1 MRERLTTNEKAEL
14 LKSVDFT
21 SEPDIFNELQNNPI
35 VWESPIP
42 FKNIDLPSF
51 PIDELPFVV
60 EEYVRA
66 VAETTQTSPDMA
78 AVASLAILALC
89 LQGKFKIEG
98 KKDWIE
104 PLNLYTLVVAPPAE
118 RKSAVMMLMS
128 EPVKQFENDEN
139 ERLAPYIKKNEM
151 EKAILQN
158 RKKILETKYSK
169 GNHFDTS
176 ELDDLAEELSEFKEI
191 KPCRLFCDDITP
203 EKLSGILSDND
214 GRTAILS
221 SEGGI
226 FDVLAGRY
234 SPGNVNI
241 DVFLKAHSGDSI
253 RVDRQG
259 RQSEYIK
266 NPAMTTLIF
275 SQPSVMTSLMENGTF
290 HGRGLCARFLYS
302 IPTSTVG
309 NRRFESKPIAEVTAE
324 QYYKLINLLLN
335 YKPNEPQIITLSE
348 KTYKVLKEFA
358 EKIEPMLIDE
368 LADIADFAGKFVGS
382 VLRIAGLLYI
392 ANEPSLYASSYLE
405 EKFILEENYMQGAIA
420 IGEYFLEHAKAAYQ
434 LMGADEVNDQCKY
447 ILKQVQK
454 SPSEIISLRDIMRLC
469 RKLKTSETAMIP
481 INRLCEYGYLR
492 EMQTEYSGAGRPQT
506 KSWEV
511 NPATYNMKI

>member
-1 MRERLTTNEKAEL
+1 MNENLNINEKAEL

-21 SEPDIFNELQNNPI
+21 SEPDIFNELQNNPA

-42 FKNIDLPSF
+42 FKNMDLPLF
-51 PIDELPFVV
+51 PVNELPFVV

-128 EPVKQFENDEN
+128 EPVKQFENAEN

-158 RKKILETKYSK
+158 RKKMLETKYSK

-176 ELDDLAEELSEFKEI
+176 ELDELAEELSEFKEI

-203 EKLSGILSDND
+203 EKLSGILSDNA

-275 SQPSVMTSLMENGTF
+275 SQPSVMTSLMANTTF

-302 IPTSTVG
+302 IPMSTVG
-309 NRRFESKPIAEVTAE
+309 NRNFESKPIAEITAG
-324 QYYKLINLLLN
+324 QYYKLINLLLS
-335 YKPNEPQIITLSE
+335 YKPNEPVIIILSD
-348 KTYKVLKEFA
+348 KAYTVLKEFA
-358 EKIEPMLIDE
+358 ERIEPMLVDE

-392 ANEPSLYASSYLE
+392 AEEPSLYASTYLE
-405 EKFILEENYMQGAIA
+405 KEFILEENYMQGAIA

-434 LMGADEVNDQCKY
+434 LMGADEATDQCKY
-447 ILKQVQK
+447 ILRQLQK
-454 SPSEIISLRDIMRLC
+454 SQPETITVRDIMRIC
-469 RKLKTSETAMIP
+469 KKFKTAESVQTP
-481 INRLCEYGYLR
+481 LTRLCEYGYLR
-492 EMQTEYSGAGRPQT
+492 EMQFDYSGNGRPQS
-506 KSWEV
+506 KSWEI
-511 NPATYNMKI
+511 NPEMYSIKI

>member
-1 MRERLTTNEKAEL
+1 MNENLNINEKADL

-21 SEPDIFNELQNNPI
+21 TDIFDELQNNSD
-35 VWESPIP
+35 VWEMPIP
-42 FKNIDLPSF
+42 FKIVDLPPF
-51 PIDELPFVV
+51 PVNTLPFVV

-98 KKDWIE
+98 KKDWQE
-104 PLNLYTLVVAPPAE
+104 PLNLYTLIIAPPAE

-128 EPVKQFENDEN
+128 EPVKLFENAEN
-139 ERLAPYIKKNEM
+139 EKLAPNIERNKM

-158 RKKILETKYSK
+158 RKKIMESKYSK
-169 GNHFDTS
+169 SNHFDNS
-176 ELDDLAEELSEFKEI
+176 ELQNLAEELSEFKEI

-203 EKLSGILSDND
+203 EKLSGILSDNN
-214 GRTAILS
+214 GKTAILS

-234 SPGNVNI
+234 SPGNINI
-241 DVFLKAHSGDSI
+241 DVFLKSHSGDSI

-259 RQSEYIK
+259 RQNEYIK

-275 SQPSVMTSLMENGTF
+275 AQPSVMTSLMANTTF

-309 NRRFESKPIAEVTAE
+309 NRKFESKPIAEVTAE
-324 QYYKLINLLLN
+324 NYYNLIKILLN
-335 YKPNEPQIITLSE
+335 YQANEPKIITLSD
-348 KTYKVLKEFA
+348 KTYAVLKEFA

-368 LADIADFAGKFVGS
+368 LADIVDFAGKFVGS

-392 ANEPSLYASSYLE
+392 AERLPFTADEL
-405 EKFILEENYMQGAIA
+405 ILDECFMRSAIT

-434 LMGADEVNDQCKY
+434 LMGADENMKNAEY
-447 ILKQVQK
+447 ILQK
-454 SPSEIISLRDIMRLC
+454 IIKNHISQATKTELVRIC
-469 RKLKTSETAMIP
+469 RKFKSTEQMTESLKILVDY
-481 INRLCEYGYLR
+481 NYLR
-492 EMQTEYSGAGRPQT
+492 EVEQEYNGAGRRPENIYITNPQ
-506 KSWEV
+506 
-511 NPATYNMKI
+511 IF

>member
-1 MRERLTTNEKAEL
+1 LNENLTTNEKAEL
-14 LKSVDFT
+14 LKSVDFKPET
-21 SEPDIFNELQNNPI
+21 DIFDKLNETKDI
-35 VWESPIP
+35 SVWESPIP
-42 FKNIDLPSF
+42 FKSVDLPAF
-51 PIDELPFVV
+51 PVDELPCIV
-60 EEYVRA
+60 ENYVRA

-78 AVASLAILALC
+78 AVSSLAILALC

-98 KKDWIE
+98 KKDWQE

-139 ERLAPYIKKNEM
+139 EKLAPYIEKNKM

-158 RKKILETKYSK
+158 RKKILESKHSK
-169 GNHFDTS
+169 GNYFDSS
-176 ELDDLAEELSEFKEI
+176 ELQELAEELSEFVEI

-203 EKLSGILSDND
+203 EKLSGILSDHN

-241 DVFLKAHSGDSI
+241 DVFLKAHSGDSV

-275 SQPSVMTSLMENGTF
+275 SQPSIMTSLIANATF

-324 QYYKLINLLLN
+324 QYYKLINLLLTFQT
-335 YKPNEPQIITLSE
+335 NEPRIIKLSE
-348 KTYKVLKEFA
+348 KAYTVLKEFA

-368 LADIADFAGKFVGS
+368 LAEISDFAGKFVGS

-392 ANEPSLYASSYLE
+392 ADCVPLYGEPEL
-405 EKFILEENYMQGAIA
+405 ILEEHFMQSAIA

-434 LMGADEVNDQCKY
+434 LMGADEIGDQCKY
-447 ILKQVQK
+447 ILRKLQK
-454 SPSEIISLRDIMRLC
+454 TQLPIITVRDVMRLC
-469 RKLKTSETAMIP
+469 QKFKTAEAVQIP
-481 INRLCEYGYLR
+481 ITRLFDYGYLR
-492 EMQTEYSGAGRPQT
+492 ELQIDYSAGPGRPQA
-506 KSWEV
+506 KQWEV
-511 NPATYNMKI
+511 NPALYNLEI

>member
-1 MRERLTTNEKAEL
+1 MSENLNINEKAEL

-21 SEPDIFNELQNNPI
+21 SEPDIFSELQNNPA

-42 FKNIDLPSF
+42 FKVVDLPSF
-51 PIDELPFVV
+51 PVDELPFVV

-66 VAETTQTSPDMA
+66 VAETTQTSPDMS

-128 EPVKQFENDEN
+128 EPVKQFENAEN
-139 ERLAPYIKKNEM
+139 ERLAPCVKKNEM

-158 RKKILETKYSK
+158 RKKMLETKYSK
-169 GNHFDTS
+169 SNHFATS
-176 ELDDLAEELSEFKEI
+176 ELDELAGEISEFKEI

-203 EKLSGILSDND
+203 EKLSGILSDNN

-275 SQPSVMTSLMENGTF
+275 SQPSVMTSLMANGTF

-309 NRRFESKPIAEVTAE
+309 NRRFESKPIAEITAE
-324 QYYKLINLLLN
+324 QYYKLINLLLS
-335 YKPNEPQIITLSE
+335 YKPNESQIITLSE
-348 KTYKVLKEFA
+348 KAYTILKEFA

-392 ANEPSLYASSYLE
+392 ANEPSLYSSTFLE
-405 EKFILEENYMQGAIA
+405 EKFILEENYMQGAIT
-420 IGEYFLEHAKAAYQ
+420 IGEYFLEHAKTAYQ
-434 LMGADEVNDQCKY
+434 LMGADENIKNAEY
-447 ILKQVQK
+447 ILQKIIKNNLSQVTK
-454 SPSEIISLRDIMRLC
+454 TELVRIC
-469 RKLKTSETAMIP
+469 RKFKSTECLTEPLQILIAYNYLKEFEQ
-481 INRLCEYGYLR
+481 EYNGVGRRPENIYL
-492 EMQTEYSGAGRPQT
+492 
-506 KSWEV
+506 V
-511 NPATYNMKI
+511 NPQIS